1 MRVRVQV
8 DEYREFGLVTRGEHA
23 GGELVFAR
31 LLLLFFGSH
40 QLFTNKCGAPKS
52 KTDIYLANEF
62 WLRFW
67 GWIDLDE
74 IFRLALNRLHR
85 V

>member
-31 LLLLFFGSH
+31 APLLCSVSIIYKTRPNTKTEGLNSLGG
-40 QLFTNKCGAPKS
+40 TKVNRIAKMNKREYS
-52 KTDIYLANEF
+52 
-62 WLRFW
+62 
-67 GWIDLDE
+67 
-74 IFRLALNRLHR
+74 
-85 V
+85 

>member
-31 LLLLFFGSH
+31 LSLVR
-40 QLFTNKCGAPKS
+40 QDTVA
-52 KTDIYLANEF
+52 EF
-62 WLRFW
+62 LSC
-67 GWIDLDE
+67 
-74 IFRLALNRLHR
+74 
-85 V
+85 

>member
-31 LLLLFFGSH
+31 LALRASI
-40 QLFTNKCGAPKS
+40 
-52 KTDIYLANEF
+52 IYK
-62 WLRFW
+62 
-67 GWIDLDE
+67 
-74 IFRLALNRLHR
+74 
-85 V
+85 

>member
-31 LLLLFFGSH
+31 LALRGINY
-40 QLFTNKCGAPKS
+40 LFTNK
-52 KTDIYLANEF
+52 
-62 WLRFW
+62 
-67 GWIDLDE
+67 
-74 IFRLALNRLHR
+74 
-85 V
+85 

>member
-31 LLLLFFGSH
+31 LALWGRH
-40 QLFTNKCGAPKS
+40 QLI
-52 KTDIYLANEF
+52 IYK
-62 WLRFW
+62 
-67 GWIDLDE
+67 
-74 IFRLALNRLHR
+74 
-85 V
+85 